1 MGPATRSENN
11 VTLIGEQFNEK
22 RFCRK
27 NCAVVANVR
36 SAILITM
43 PAERRV
49 ADGVQVASLL
59 ERDYPGGL
67 GGTERTRLAIANWM
81 SVRSP
86 GELLQEC

>member
-1 MGPATRSENN
+1 
-11 VTLIGEQFNEK
+11 
-22 RFCRK
+22 
-27 NCAVVANVR
+27 
-36 SAILITM
+36 M

-59 ERDYPGGL
+59 ERDYTGGL

-86 GELLQEC
+86 GELLEEC